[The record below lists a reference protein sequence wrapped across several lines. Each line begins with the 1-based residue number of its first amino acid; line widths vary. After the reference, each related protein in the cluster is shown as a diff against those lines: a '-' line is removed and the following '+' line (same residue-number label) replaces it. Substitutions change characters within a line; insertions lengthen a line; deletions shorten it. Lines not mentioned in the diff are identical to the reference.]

1 MVKPT
6 DTMDALLSKNRFA
19 TLSSNGASGNRN
31 PPTLTVSSSAAGGAT
46 SLPSGKSRWFETIQ
60 NSPGFCDNS
69 GEISDERSSTYTEP
83 LGKHIRNRSN
93 STKLKNSAEDSS
105 NAKSARIEVSDCPH
119 LKALNDNSK
128 IITKVLE
135 SLTDHTGNDPIVSG
149 CVKSLA
155 ITMNSM
161 NDILGI
167 VMAERLIPGSSPEV
181 TVIEP
186 EKGGNSQSNFPF
198 PPVNNSPKPLNQQ
211 PLGNTESWSSA
222 VSRQTKKAQQVK
234 QNATNSGLQ

>member
-19 TLSSNGASGNRN
+19 PLSSNGASGNRN
-31 PPTLTVSSSAAGGAT
+31 PPTLTVNSSAAGSAT
-46 SLPSGKSRWFETIQ
+46 SLLSGKSRWFESLQ
-60 NSPGFCDNS
+60 NSPGFCENS
-69 GEISDERSSTYTEP
+69 GEISEERSATYTEP
-83 LGKHIRNRSN
+83 LGKHIRNRRN
-93 STKLKNSAEDSS
+93 STKRKNSAEDSS

-128 IITKVLE
+128 VITKVLE
-135 SLTDHTGNDPIVSG
+135 SLADHTGNDPIVSG

-167 VMAERLIPGSSPEV
+167 VMGGETHPRQQPR
-181 TVIEP
+181 
-186 EKGGNSQSNFPF
+186 GNSH
-198 PPVNNSPKPLNQQ
+198 
-211 PLGNTESWSSA
+211 
-222 VSRQTKKAQQVK
+222 
-234 QNATNSGLQ
+234 